1 MSAAPPLVMP
11 ADPVPVVL
19 DWLPRA
25 IAAAPALAGFRYGA
39 TIPDRDRPP
48 RFLRV
53 DQVGMTELARSGSAE
68 HDIRVQIWHE
78 QGRQQR
84 MAAAVQLLAWARA
97 DLHARRES
105 GPITM
110 PDPADP
116 SVELEQ
122 LIVGIIMKGT
132 QQ

>member
-1 MSAAPPLVMP
+1 MSAAPPLVVP
-11 ADPVPVVL
+11 ADPIPVVL
-19 DWLPRA
+19 GWLPRA
-25 IAAAPALAGFRYGA
+25 IAGAPALAGFQAGA

-53 DQVGMTELARSGSAE
+53 DQVGVRDLARSGSAE

-78 QGRQQR
+78 QGREQR
-84 MAAAVQLLAWARA
+84 HAAAVQLLAWARA

-122 LIVGIIMKGT
+122 LIIGIILRGA
-132 QQ
+132 QL